1 LLSHPLR
8 TIGDVV
14 VRVEWTR
21 YGREASRALRAA
33 IAAAKGDEPLAPVT
47 VVVPSNHVGVAARRG
62 LASGAFGPAC
72 GRGVGVAAVTF
83 VTPYRLAE
91 LLGASRLAATG
102 RRPVSTPVIA
112 AAMRAALAAKPG
124 VFAPVAEHAAT
135 EAALVVA
142 YRELRDLTPDALDR
156 LAGTGRR
163 ARDVVRLHRAARTA
177 LEHEWY
183 DEEDLMLAA
192 SEALHERDAMGLDL
206 GTVVVHL
213 PQRLSRHAT
222 MLVDAVGDVTE
233 VHVLAGTTGDDAAD
247 REIAT
252 SLQSITATLPAP
264 PHFDPLEVVDADR
277 TCLVT
282 TSDADD
288 EVRAAVRA
296 VVDAARAGTPLERI
310 AILSA
315 TPQPY
320 TRLVHEQLDAAE
332 IPTNGAAVVPVAA
345 RMAGRMLLDLLE
357 LPEAGFRRQDVFAWL
372 SAAPILFRDGWAPV
386 AAWERLSR
394 DAAVVAGRT
403 DWDLRLTALAAARD
417 ERAADLERDPDVDTT
432 RPQRARNDARRAR
445 DLRGFVLALVDEL
458 SVAASEPRHW
468 GEHARWASGLFQ
480 RLLGD
485 EARRRRE
492 HGPRQWPEPE
502 LRAAE
507 RVELALERLGA
518 LDAVEGPVALDVFTR
533 TLQLELESDLGR
545 TGRFGTGV
553 LVGSVGMG
561 VGLDLDLV
569 VVLGLAEGT
578 FPAPPRDDS
587 LLPDRERA
595 ATAGALPLA
604 RDRIERQHRELL
616 AALASAGRQL
626 LGVPRG
632 DLRRSSELMPSRWA
646 LDVASKLAGE
656 RWWSRRLLAADD
668 GWIRHVPS
676 FDAGL
681 RRLGSPATDQE
692 FRLRSLL
699 AEGSTDV
706 RDAPAARADP
716 ILARGTDVV
725 AARRSD
731 SFTRFDGNLA
741 GLAVPSPVDHVTSPT
756 RLETWAACPFD
767 YLLRHVLGVEPV
779 ENPEEELRITPLD
792 RGSLVHTTLER
803 FVLEV
808 LARPA
813 GEQPAPGEP
822 WSAGDHERLMT
833 IAQEVCDEYERAGL
847 TGRSIFWRRDR
858 PAILADLAR
867 FLAEDDLE
875 RAQYGE
881 RPIAAELAFGLDG
894 APLDAV
900 SLPLP
905 DGRALRFRGKA
916 DRVDL
921 AEDGSVRIIDYKTGR
936 ATYYEG
942 LSADDP
948 DQAGLHLQLAVY
960 GAAARAHVGDA
971 GAHVYAEYWFVS
983 KSGEFGR
990 VGYDVDDD
998 VLERVGRT
1006 LGTVVGGIEAGVF
1019 PNHPTAVSS
1028 QPREFVTCLAC
1039 DPDALG
1045 VSELRARWERK
1056 RADPLLARY
1065 ADLAEPLLEL
1075 DPDVVEIGHG

>member
-1 LLSHPLR
+1 
-8 TIGDVV
+8 VA

-72 GRGVGVAAVTF
+72 GRGLGLAAVTF

-91 LLGASRLAATG
+91 LLGAARLAATA
-102 RRPVSTPVIA
+102 RRPVSTPVLA

-142 YRELRDLTPDALDR
+142 FRELRDLTPDALDR
-156 LAGTGRR
+156 LAATGRR
-163 ARDVVRLHRAARTA
+163 ARDVVRLHRAARAA
-177 LEHEWY
+177 LEREWY

-192 SEALHERDAMGLDL
+192 SQTLAERGPAGVEL

-213 PQRLSRHAT
+213 PQRLSRHAAR
-222 MLVDAVGDVTE
+222 LVAAVGDVTD
-233 VHVLAGTTGDDAAD
+233 VHLLPGTTGDDAAD

-252 SLQSITATLPAP
+252 SMRDITDTVPAP
-264 PHFDPLEVVDADR
+264 LRFDPLDAVETER

-320 TRLVHEQLDAAE
+320 TRLVHEQLDAAG
-332 IPTNGAAVVPVAA
+332 IPSNGAAVVPVAA

-372 SAAPILFRDGWAPV
+372 TAAPILFHDGWAPV

-403 DWDLRLTALAAARD
+403 DWDLRLGTLATTR
-417 ERAADLERDPDVDTT
+417 EKRAADLERDPDVDAT
-432 RPQRARNDARRAR
+432 RPRAARDDARRAR
-445 DLRGFVLALVDEL
+445 DLRDFVLALVDEL
-458 SVAASEPRHW
+458 GAAASEPRRW
-468 GEHARWASGLFQ
+468 GEHARWARGLFQ

-485 EARRRRE
+485 ESRRRRE
-492 HGPRQWPEPE
+492 QQPRQWPEPE

-518 LDAVEGPVALDVFTR
+518 LDAVEGAVDLDVFTR
-533 TLQLELESDLGR
+533 TLALELESDLGR

-587 LLPDRERA
+587 LLPDHERA
-595 ATAGALPLA
+595 ATVGALPLA
-604 RDRIERQHRELL
+604 RDRVERQHRELL
-616 AALASAGRQL
+616 AALASADCQL
-626 LGVPRG
+626 LGIPRG

-646 LDVASKLAGE
+646 LDIASKLAGE

-681 RRLGSPATDQE
+681 RRVVSPATDQE

-699 AEGSTDV
+699 AAGSLDVRDV
-706 RDAPAARADP
+706 RDAPAGRADAV
-716 ILARGTDVV
+716 LARGADVV

-731 SFTRFDGNLA
+731 AFTRFDGNLS

-779 ENPEEELRITPLD
+779 ENPEEQLRITPLD
-792 RGSLVHTTLER
+792 RGSLVHAALER

-808 LARPA
+808 LERPVD
-813 GEQPAPGEP
+813 EQPSPGEP
-822 WSAGDHERLMT
+822 WSPADRDRLMV
-833 IAQEVCDEYERAGL
+833 IAGQVCDGYERAGL

-858 PAILADLAR
+858 AAILADLAR
-867 FLAEDDLE
+867 FLDEDDVE

-894 APLDAV
+894 AALDAV

-905 DGRALRFRGKA
+905 DGRVLRFRGKA

-921 AEDGSVRIIDYKTGR
+921 ADDGSVRIIDYKTGR
-936 ATYYEG
+936 ATYYDG
-942 LSADDP
+942 LSGDDP
-948 DQAGLHLQLAVY
+948 DQGGLHLQLAVY

-971 GAHVYAEYWFVS
+971 DARVYAEYWFVS
-983 KSGEFGR
+983 KSGEFTR
-990 VGYDVDDD
+990 IGYDVDDD
-998 VLERVGRT
+998 VLERVGLT

-1028 QPREFVTCLAC
+1028 QPREFVTCVAC

-1065 ADLAEPLLEL
+1065 ADLAEPLLEV
-1075 DPDVVEIGHG
+1075 DPDVVEVGHG